1 MTGQAKSFNSVAL
14 QSDVFG
20 TERSFKD
27 PIFSNFSLNE
37 RGDVIFNFQTTVDPK
52 LLLYREIV
60 LGRESLDAVGEAQ
73 EADSQ
78 NNN

>member
-52 LLLYREIV
+52 LLLYRETI
-60 LGRESLDAVGEAQ
+60 LGKDDSDTKDEAS
-73 EADSQ
+73 AK
-78 NNN
+78 